1 MNSDDYMLVCIAGK
15 NDIAVNVLDY
25 IFNYRD
31 ILNKLDILCIVNKSD
46 KGENNW
52 QRSLKFECEKRKI
65 KLVSLEDIYNIE
77 NLVFLSLEFDKIID
91 PEKFFSNQLYNLHF
105 SLLPKYKGMYT
116 SILPILNNEK
126 ETGVTLH
133 RIDEGI
139 DTGEIIAQR
148 RIPIEKDDNSYAVY
162 KKLIASGTELV
173 ISYLPDLLFNKC
185 SSIPQQQEN
194 STYFSKNAIDFSQI
208 EINVFQTAWQVFNQV
223 RAFAF
228 RPYQLITFCGFK
240 ILKCKVLESKSK
252 FRPGTVLEQ
261 NSDFIKIATI
271 DYDILL
277 FRDQFNVLLSAIRDF
292 DNKKAVSILK
302 NREYIFEKEEHG
314 WNALIVATYVNNKEI
329 FYYLLELGADIHE
342 KNNNGT
348 NLLMYAKDNYKQ
360 TNDSEIFD
368 FLMKN
373 GLDIY
378 ERDYYGKTLVDYC
391 KLEKINKIGDSILY

>member
-1 MNSDDYMLVCIAGK
+1 MNSGDYMLVCIAGK
-15 NDIAVNVLDY
+15 NDIAVNVLEY
-25 IFNYRD
+25 ISNYRK
-31 ILNKLDILCIVNKSD
+31 IVNELDVVCIVNKND
-46 KGENNW
+46 EGKNNW

-77 NLVFLSLEFDKIID
+77 NMVFLSLEFDKIID
-91 PEKFFSNQLYNLHF
+91 PQKFVSKQLYNIHF

-173 ISYLPDLLFNKC
+173 IGYLPDLLFNKC
-185 SSIPQQQEN
+185 ISRPQQQEN

-208 EINVFQTAWQVFNQV
+208 EINIFQTSWQVFNQV

-228 RPYQLITFCGFK
+228 RPYQLISFCGCK
-240 ILKCKVLESKSK
+240 ILKCKILESKSK
-252 FRPGTVLEQ
+252 LRPGTVLEQ

-292 DNKKAVSILK
+292 DNKKALSILK

-314 WNALIVATYVNNKEI
+314 WNSLIVATYINNKEI

-378 ERDYYGKTLVDYC
+378 EKDYYGKTLVDYC
-391 KLEKINKIGDSILY
+391 RLDGISKIGDTVLF